1 MYLHKKSIFLFIIL
15 ITNSIFPFTAVNAN
29 AQILRPLLSNFQSYI
44 DIEYDDEPL
53 NEFLRLEKSINI
65 PLTIKYSTDIPSNFL
80 QYMPWRLKNYILF
93 GNMNAPQQSINLSI
107 LYEPDWVDISLSSN
121 QFSVSIP
128 NEEESVEIS
137 TSITITLISDAPARP
152 YIFKIEGSCS
162 QIGRINST
170 STQTSI
176 VFTPEYKP
184 DLAIFQIS
192 KKTFKLSYDQDTNT
206 FFEIKCLANHNSII
220 TPIVK
225 NAPENVNITFTP
237 KYRVLNSEEQD
248 IFCVNISAEPSFK
261 EKISI
266 VLSATMDYYPLN
278 DEFSTFESNE
288 TISYLLIPP
297 KQNDEELSLNINLIL
312 NIVLTVI
319 IVLLIINFKWKKWW

>member
-1 MYLHKKSIFLFIIL
+1 MYLNKKSIFLFILL
-15 ITNSIFPFTAVNAN
+15 ITNSIFPLTAVNAN
-29 AQILRPLLSNFQSYI
+29 AQILRPLLFNFQSYI

-53 NEFLRLEKSINI
+53 NEFLKLDKSITI

-107 LYEPDWVDISLSSN
+107 LYEPDWVDISLSNN
-121 QFSVSIP
+121 QLSVNIP
-128 NEEESVEIS
+128 NEDESVEIS
-137 TSITITLISDAPARP
+137 TSITITLTSEAPARS
-152 YIFKIEGSCS
+152 YIFKIEASCS

-184 DLAIFQIS
+184 DLALFQTS
-192 KKTFKLSYDQDTNT
+192 KKTFNVSYDQDTQT
-206 FFEIKCLANHNSII
+206 FFEIKCLANHNSRI

-237 KYRVLNSEEQD
+237 KYRVLYSEEQD

-261 EKISI
+261 DKISI

-278 DEFSTFESNE
+278 DEFSTFESND